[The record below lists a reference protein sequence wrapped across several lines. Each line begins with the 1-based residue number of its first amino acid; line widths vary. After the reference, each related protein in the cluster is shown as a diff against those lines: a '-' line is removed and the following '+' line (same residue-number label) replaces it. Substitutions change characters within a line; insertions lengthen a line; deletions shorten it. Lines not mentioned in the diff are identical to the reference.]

1 MAHIIST
8 DCMECGVCE
17 FLCPQGAISESRR
30 QFVIDKHRC
39 NDCGECAPYCPARAI
54 VHRDATPSRQARSVK
69 KVLGTALQR
78 D

>member
-17 FLCPQGAISESRR
+17 FLCPQGAISEAKR

-54 VHRDATPSRQARSVK
+54 VHRDAFSGRQTRRVK
-69 KVLGTALQR
+69 NIMGSALGHE
-78 D
+78 